1 MQAKGRYTSGGIE
14 KAEIPYCVHIDICIY
29 TYIYIHIHTKCY
41 NPFHLYDYR
50 HYRAGWVDK
59 VNKANSSPI

>member
-29 TYIYIHIHTKCY
+29 TYIYIYTYTLNVTIHSIFMIT
-41 NPFHLYDYR
+41 DIT
-50 HYRAGWVDK
+50 GQGG
-59 VNKANSSPI
+59 